1 LVEASEAT
9 WYVEEGIGEDRAIRI
24 RGGEIVAARLD
35 WPGGLTVGQ
44 VEDAQLISRTS
55 GSPRGTARFASG
67 EEALV
72 DGLPR
77 DASEGATLR
86 LKVLRSA
93 IGEAGRTKLA
103 QARPTTDAPH
113 PAPSLAEALEAEGE
127 AVKRIH
133 SLPVDGWEDLMADA
147 FAREVHFAGGSLL
160 LSPTPAMTLIDVDGT
175 LAPPRLALDAV
186 PAIAGALWRFDIG
199 GSIGIDFPTLAEKSD
214 RRAVDQALAKALDAW
229 PHERTAMN
237 GFGFVQLV
245 ARLERP
251 SILQRV
257 IRDRAGAAARLLLH
271 RGEKVN
277 DPGALLLTCHPA
289 LKAKLK
295 QDWLTELAIRTGRQ
309 IRIETDPGL
318 ALEAGFAQSVSL

>member
-1 LVEASEAT
+1 MVKSPEAI
-9 WYVEEGIGEDRAIRI
+9 WYVEEGIGENRAICI
-24 RGGEIVAARLD
+24 SDGEIVAARLD
-35 WPGGLTVGQ
+35 WPGGLAAGQ
-44 VEDAQLISRTS
+44 VEDARLVARTS
-55 GSPRGTARFASG
+55 GSSRGTARFLSG

-103 QARPTTDAPH
+103 QARPTADAPH
-113 PAPSLAEALEAEGE
+113 PAPSLAEALEAEGK
-127 AVKRIH
+127 AVKRVH
-133 SLPVDGWEDLMADA
+133 SFPIDGWEYLLTDA
-147 FAREVHFAGGSLL
+147 FAREVAFSSGSLL

-175 LAPPRLALDAV
+175 LEPHRLALEAV
-186 PAIAGALWRFDIG
+186 PAIADALRRLDIG
-199 GSIGIDFPTLAEKSD
+199 GSIGIDFPTLDEKAA
-214 RRAVDQALAKALDAW
+214 RRAVDQALAMALEDW

-257 IRDRAGAAARLLLH
+257 TRNRTGAAARLLLR

-289 LKAKLK
+289 LKAKLS

-318 ALEAGFAQSVSL
+318 ALEAGFAQSVPL